1 MADLARSRVTVE
13 VLDTMSDDQ
22 RAEVVDGELVQE
34 AMTSFE
40 HGDAQSS
47 MAAEI
52 KSRFGG
58 GGPDGRSGWWIA
70 TETTVIYAADQGF
83 RHDLV
88 GWRKARVPNRP
99 KGRRVTIRP
108 DWVCEIL
115 STNKSKDL
123 VSKRRVLHDKGVP
136 HYWILDPDGKTLSV
150 LRWHA
155 EGYLMATA
163 VSPGD
168 VAALEP
174 FDAVELEV
182 AKLFGDLEGEAPDE
196 G

>member
-1 MADLARSRVTVE
+1 MADPARSRVTVD
-13 VLDTMSDDQ
+13 VLDTLPDDQ
-22 RAEVVDGELVQE
+22 RAEVIDGELVHE

-47 MAAEI
+47 VALEV

-70 TETTVIYAADQGF
+70 TATVVYAGDQAF
-83 RHDLV
+83 RHDV
-88 GWRKARVPNRP
+88 VAWRKARIPQRP
-99 KGRRVTIRP
+99 KGRRVTVRP

-115 STNKSKDL
+115 STNKRKDL
-123 VSKRRVLHDKGVP
+123 VLKRRVLHDKGVP

-155 EGYLMATA
+155 DGYLLVSA

-168 VAALEP
+168 LAALEP

-182 AKLFGDLEGEAPDE
+182 TKLFGDLEGEPQEED
-196 G
+196 